1 MTELYQTSLNRLN
14 SEEMYISEVNHNYI
28 IIEGIDSFTS
38 GLLFPHNIHYQGH
51 PIGLPFSMS
60 LMEEVKRNQSLLEN
74 CTVISSFGHD
84 GRFALLALD
93 CVNLIKG
100 VSLENT
106 LLPNK
111 NYKGTVIAND
121 GTSTIVSVNG
131 QYGFIEGPVE
141 EQVGDSIHVSPV
153 ELGSSKLEITRFSRV
168 VSAESRTDRFVEAS
182 STIND
187 FLNKE
192 EDSVISQADKA
203 TIEWLL
209 DNTSGI
215 TRKNINVVQLQL
227 DLYYRASAQL
237 DLHTFLSENPH
248 YFEERNFWLS
258 CYKDEATNDTKLII
272 YDVSNIVMEV
282 AINDR
287 GMWITEF
294 SHNKSKTNAQF
305 LIDRNQRA
313 LVIPGRNI
321 IIHPDIFVKDD
332 YVETGEII
340 LAQYEVAK
348 KILPRLAHLVKK
360 EKERA
365 GVDYLILRE
374 LLSFQEQKEKDL
386 RDELSISINAE
397 DLRITT
403 STDSEKPAIEILNR
417 PDVGKLFAMKDSDEC
432 HIELL
437 RGEEKPLKAI
447 LKESEKEGAYLIEF
461 FHSHFS
467 PSELSR
473 SGIEIRRQANI
484 NHLKLQQEAIDGF
497 VYGKDEFDIFRKLK
511 QGELST
517 PEPDMTVSF
526 FDEKFNAVEDGNNQP
541 LAIRKAVNNQDIL
554 LIQGPPGTG
563 KTSVIVEI
571 IKQLVI
577 NKKERV
583 LVCSQA
589 HSAVKNIFDRL
600 VGCDERIR
608 IGNIDEEETMVSEDI
623 KDHPEYLRNN
633 MLLLN
638 ELQKCSRENRT
649 VEKSTLERYLSG
661 YSTPLSKTRF
671 LKEHDKVV
679 QYFSTNQVVGAS
691 DYNDILNELR
701 LGLLELG
708 EDAIAFNNA
717 RHYQSLNVLMG
728 TCIGIGMDYGLQR
741 SGLIF
746 DTVIIDEAGKANLA
760 EATVPMR
767 LGKKYILVGDQRQLP
782 PYMDR
787 EEIKDFIENSDN
799 QNLEQ
804 KEVESAI
811 SYSLFEDFLQD
822 ENFPQGNT
830 VLLNYQ
836 YRMNP
841 EIGDYISELFYD
853 GKLLHGRGT
862 EKQRCV
868 LDGYSNAVT
877 FIDTSTKAMNNQRNI
892 AYEQGSAQEGWYN
905 SHEIDIILDN
915 ILPKLSLMVANDPT
929 LTVGFITPYRRQ
941 RHFLLN
947 KLKDTYFKGCVY
959 TIDSIQGTEF
969 DVVVLSLV
977 RAFDTRRKN
986 RTVGFLDDMRR
997 LNVAL
1002 SRAKKK
1008 LIVLGN
1014 LDTLC
1019 AKSAHMFEESNSLVS
1034 PVKVFRKLREIK
1046 VRDANKTSLKLLK
1059 DAISQ
1064 GSVSLNQI
1072 FKDCRWNLDKNDYLT
1087 FCLELNNNKLEF
1099 PLPYNEMFQ
1108 RYGLCE
1114 TRIDVKLLEIS
1125 DKTGRARFRY
1135 LPKADIATQIADGIV
1150 DTFTAQPIEWIE
1162 GATNGMVFRLEDG
1175 AEIQLEV
1182 SSEISKE
1189 DFFLELLDCPNVD
1202 KIDLRIYDNGTVNM
1216 NSKVYEEF
1224 SRLHR
1229 KGDVVS
1235 LLVIDDHN
1243 PQYYIVRCGNV
1254 YGKVNK
1260 FHRLHLNINQ
1270 KVQGRVFKVCN
1281 RWVNFSVN

>member
-1 MTELYQTSLNRLN
+1 
-14 SEEMYISEVNHNYI
+14 MYISEVNHNYI
-28 IIEGIDSFTS
+28 IVEGIDNFTS
-38 GLLFPHNIHYQGH
+38 GLLFPHNIHYNGH
-51 PIGLPFSMS
+51 PISLPFSMS
-60 LMEEVKRNQSLLEN
+60 LIEEVKRNQSLLEN
-74 CTVISSFGHD
+74 CTVISSFGHN

-93 CVNLIKG
+93 CSTIIKG
-100 VSLENT
+100 VSIENT

-111 NYKGTVIAND
+111 NYKGIVIANND
-121 GTSTIVSVNG
+121 TSTIVSVNG
-131 QYGFIEGPVE
+131 HYGFIEGPVE
-141 EQVGDSIHVSPV
+141 EQIGDIIHISPV

-168 VSAESRTDRFVEAS
+168 KIAEFFADSNFEAS
-182 STIND
+182 STIKD
-187 FLNKE
+187 FLSKE
-192 EDSVISQADKA
+192 EDSVISQYDKT

-209 DNTSGI
+209 DSTLGI

-227 DLYYRASAQL
+227 DLCYRASSQL
-237 DLHTFLSENPH
+237 DLHSFLSENPH

-258 CYKDEATNDTKLII
+258 CYKDDGTNDTKLII
-272 YDVSNIVMEV
+272 YDVNNIVMEV
-282 AINDR
+282 AVNDR

-305 LIDRNQRA
+305 LVDRNQKA
-313 LVIPGRNI
+313 LVIPGRKI
-321 IIHPDIFVKDD
+321 IIHPDIYVKDD

-340 LAQYEVAK
+340 LTQYEVAK
-348 KILPRLAHLVKK
+348 KILVRLTNLVKN

-386 RDELSISINAE
+386 RDQLAISIDAA
-397 DLRITT
+397 DLSVT
-403 STDSEKPAIEILNR
+403 SSNDSEKPAIEIRNR
-417 PDVGKLFAMKDSDEC
+417 PDVCTLFAMKDSDEC
-432 HIELL
+432 YIEIL
-437 RGEEKPLKAI
+437 RGDERPLKAI
-447 LKESEKEGAYLIEF
+447 LKDSEKDGVYLIEF

-467 PSELSR
+467 PSELIR
-473 SGIEIRRQANI
+473 NGIEIRRQANI
-484 NHLKLQQEAIDGF
+484 NHLKLQQDAIDGF

-511 QGELST
+511 QGELVA
-517 PEPDMTVSF
+517 PEPNMELPF
-526 FDEKFNAVEDGNNQP
+526 FDEKFNNVEDGNNQP
-541 LAIRKAVNNQDIL
+541 IAIRKAVNNQDIL

-600 VGCDERIR
+600 VGCDESIR
-608 IGNIDEEETMVSEDI
+608 IGNIDAEETMISEDI

-638 ELQKCSRENRT
+638 ELQMCSKEKRT
-649 VEKSTLERYLSG
+649 IEKSKLERYLSS
-661 YSTPLSKTRF
+661 YSTSLSKKRF
-671 LKEHDKVV
+671 LNEHAKVI
-679 QYFSTNQVVGAS
+679 QYFSDNQIVGVT
-691 DYNDILNELR
+691 DYNDIINELR
-701 LGLLELG
+701 SGLLELG
-708 EDAIAFNNA
+708 DDAIAFNNA

-741 SGLIF
+741 SGLMF

-787 EEIKDFIENSDN
+787 EEIKDFIENSTN
-799 QNLEQ
+799 HNLEQ
-804 KEVESAI
+804 EEVESAI
-811 SYSLFEDFLQD
+811 SYSLFEDFLHD
-822 ENFPQGNT
+822 ENFPESNT

-841 EIGDYISELFYD
+841 EIGNYISELFYD
-853 GKLLHGRGT
+853 RKLLHGRGT

-868 LDGYSNAVT
+868 LDGYPNAVT

-892 AYEQGSAQEGWYN
+892 AYEQGNAQEGWYN
-905 SHEIDIILDN
+905 PHEIEIIMEN
-915 ILPKLSLMVANDPT
+915 IVPKLSLMIANDPT

-941 RHFLLN
+941 RHFLLD
-947 KLKDTYFKGCVY
+947 KLKDTPFRGSVH

-977 RAFDTRRKN
+977 RAFDTRRNN

-1019 AKSAHMFEESNSLVS
+1019 AKNAHMSQDSTSIVS
-1034 PVKVFRKLREIK
+1034 PIKVFRKLREIK
-1046 VRDANKTSLKLLK
+1046 VRDANQTSLKLIKNALSEGRIT
-1059 DAISQ
+1059 A
-1064 GSVSLNQI
+1064 NQI
-1072 FKDCRWNLDKNDYLT
+1072 FKDCLWNLDKNDYLT
-1087 FCLELNNNKLEF
+1087 FFLELDNDRLEF
-1099 PLPYNEMFQ
+1099 PIPFNEMFQ
-1108 RYGLCE
+1108 HYGICE
-1114 TRIDVKLLEIS
+1114 SKIDVQLLEIS
-1125 DKTGRARFRY
+1125 EKDGRARFKY
-1135 LPKADIATQIADGIV
+1135 IPKTDIATQIADGFV
-1150 DTFTAQPIEWIE
+1150 RTFTAQPIEWLDDTQSE
-1162 GATNGMVFRLEDG
+1162 MLFRLEDG
-1175 AEIQLEV
+1175 
-1182 SSEISKE
+1182 SEISLQTSPQLPKS

-1202 KIDLRIYDNGTVNM
+1202 KIDLLIARNGTVNL

-1224 SRLHR
+1224 NRLH
-1229 KGDVVS
+1229 KIGDLVN
-1235 LLVIDDHN
+1235 LLVIDDNN
-1243 PQYYIVRCGNV
+1243 PRYYAVRCENV

-1260 FHRLHLNINQ
+1260 YHRLRLNINQ
-1270 KVQGRVFKVCN
+1270 TIQGTIFQVCN
-1281 RWVNFSVN
+1281 RWVNFSVK